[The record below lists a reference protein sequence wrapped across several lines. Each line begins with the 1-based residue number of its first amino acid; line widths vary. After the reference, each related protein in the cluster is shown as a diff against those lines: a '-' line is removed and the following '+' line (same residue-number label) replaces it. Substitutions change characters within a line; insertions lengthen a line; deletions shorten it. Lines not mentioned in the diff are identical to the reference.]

1 MSSLTTCSAVC
12 EEFTDTLIVDSK
24 RNSIL
29 LNVSKDWFNILH
41 SRLSNLGFVL
51 IHKTEI
57 NEGYTCCYIKD
68 KY

>member
-29 LNVSKDWFNILH
+29 LNVSKEWFDILH
-41 SRLSNLGFVL
+41 NRLCHLGFAL
-51 IHKTEI
+51 IHKTVI
-57 NEGYTCCYIKD
+57 NAGYTCCYARD
-68 KY
+68 NY